1 MAVYELRLGGR
12 HHCRVDRNV
21 SYVDYPVV
29 LREKGLNNL
38 GGGGSGVQPPAQP
51 DENDRARAWAM
62 EKGITD
68 GENPDSPATRQQV
81 WTMLYR
87 MNGGK

>member
-1 MAVYELRLGGR
+1 MAVADDADDF
-12 HHCRVDRNV
+12 VDIIQR
-21 SYVDYPVV
+21 D
-29 LREKGLNNL
+29 E
-38 GGGGSGVQPPAQP
+38 QAFPAQP